1 MSAQLRTQKRLSF
14 HFSAFNRKIYIW
26 RAAPKRF
33 LKPIVCLR
41 KHWPRARFFVEHA
54 CRICFCFFGITEH
67 EQQLLAMNNVAGID
81 KRRGR
86 STEPLREALNA
97 SPAFSMKFR
106 VKITCRIFGTIWWPI
121 LSASGAKVGQQ
132 NNPFWSSNDSFW
144 DSSGASKW
152 LSVRANCSE
161 FFLRDIFSSRKKRRC
176 FFRDML
182 RHGQTV
188 SEHSLGNEILFK
200 TSERLE
206 HWIAAPLR
214 FLN

>member
-26 RAAPKRF
+26 RAAPNRF
-33 LKPIVCLR
+33 LKAIVCLR

-81 KRRGR
+81 KRSGR

-106 VKITCRIFGTIWWPI
+106 VKITCRIFGTIW
-121 LSASGAKVGQQ
+121 
-132 NNPFWSSNDSFW
+132 
-144 DSSGASKW
+144 
-152 LSVRANCSE
+152 
-161 FFLRDIFSSRKKRRC
+161 
-176 FFRDML
+176 
-182 RHGQTV
+182 
-188 SEHSLGNEILFK
+188 
-200 TSERLE
+200 
-206 HWIAAPLR
+206 
-214 FLN
+214 